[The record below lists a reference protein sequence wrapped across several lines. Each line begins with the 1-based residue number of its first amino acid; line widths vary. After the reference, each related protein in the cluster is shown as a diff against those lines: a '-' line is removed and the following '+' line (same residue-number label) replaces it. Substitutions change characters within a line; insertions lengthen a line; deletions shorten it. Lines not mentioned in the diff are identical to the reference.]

1 MLRGDYLAMIGSSSA
16 WSRTQDKLFERAL
29 VLFPEDT
36 PDRWERIAAEVPGK
50 DPTEVRDHYEVLVH
64 DVGEID
70 SGRVAVPSYTEN
82 SFTPEWW
89 GEEGPSQ
96 ISFGGGKGKGAENER
111 KKGVP
116 WTEEEHRLFLIGLQ
130 KYGKGDW
137 RSISRNAVVSRT
149 PTQVASHAQKY
160 YLRLNSVK
168 KEKKRSSI
176 HDITTVQSGQVAQP
190 SEQRLANA
198 VQGPTQ
204 QPMGP
209 PKFSQ
214 NPALQPMGPPK
225 YSNLPHSQAMG
236 ALKFA
241 EGPYL
246 GQFREQGSSG
256 YQQFGFP
263 M

>member
-89 GEEGPSQ
+89 VEEGPSQ

-116 WTEEEHRLFLIGLQ
+116 WTEEEHRLELRTLSLSVSFYTTELFFFSFLLWGPFINCCLMRILGVI
-130 KYGKGDW
+130 
-137 RSISRNAVVSRT
+137 RF
-149 PTQVASHAQKY
+149 
-160 YLRLNSVK
+160 LN
-168 KEKKRSSI
+168 
-176 HDITTVQSGQVAQP
+176 
-190 SEQRLANA
+190 
-198 VQGPTQ
+198 
-204 QPMGP
+204 
-209 PKFSQ
+209 
-214 NPALQPMGPPK
+214 
-225 YSNLPHSQAMG
+225 
-236 ALKFA
+236 
-241 EGPYL
+241 
-246 GQFREQGSSG
+246 
-256 YQQFGFP
+256 
-263 M
+263 